1 MYAPPP
7 APRSHKGLVI
17 AIVLVSLLLL
27 GAGAAFFLY
36 SKSSHAVN
44 STAKY
49 TVPLNT
55 ADVPACAGVLLY
67 SGKTVGSGS
76 QFCAKPG
83 TGPADL
89 PFVPQS
95 FLNPQGSLYKWA
107 MEGTTDSNNSTGKMN
122 VSASAPGSIS
132 NLPATFIKVTSFSVT
147 S

>member
-1 MYAPPP
+1 MMYAPPP
-7 APRSHKGLVI
+7 RGHKGLVI
-17 AIVLVSLLLL
+17 AIVLVLLLL
-27 GAGAAFFLY
+27 GGGAAFFLY
-36 SKSSHAVN
+36 SRTGHAVN

-76 QFCAKPG
+76 QYCAKPG

-107 MEGTTDSNNSTGKMN
+107 MEGTTDSNNNTGKMS